1 LFQNLSTEEAS
12 LFPGKNGYTTPPLS
26 TVGEAIGDYRTPRV
40 IDGLAVYQQNE
51 EIDSLEEGE
60 Q

>member
-1 LFQNLSTEEAS
+1 